1 MQIDNVMFYLA
12 TVVTANFDVRLIILS
27 IAIAIIGSWIALDIA
42 EQISLAQKS
51 SRLWWVTGSGLTL
64 GITIWV
70 MHFIG
75 ILSYRL
81 PIRIEYDY
89 TIVLISMVVAIVGS
103 AIGFFIISCQ
113 PKVGYVTLLVASF
126 FVAGAIYG
134 MHYTAMLALKVSAEP
149 MHDLKLITLSAG
161 VAIGGSFGALWLT
174 FRPIKKNII
183 SLEVRKFYT
192 ALLMGGA
199 ICGIHY
205 IAMAGVKFQVKNV
218 SALLDVPADNTVL
231 IIAISIA
238 ALIILILGQLAAF
251 SGRRLSAELATIEAL
266 RQSEERLEQLVK
278 ERTQELEAAK
288 LIAEAANR
296 AKSEFIAN
304 MNHELRTP
312 LTAIIGFSSVLLQK
326 VFGPLNDKQEQYV
339 KGINTCGYQQLNLIN
354 DLLDLAKIE
363 AGREELDIVTLAVEP
378 ICQDCLAVIREQAIA
393 RGLDLLLG
401 IAPDVTTCNADD
413 RRLRQI
419 LLNLLSNAVKF
430 TECGFVKLKVEKKSG
445 FINFAVI
452 DTGIGIAPKDQEK
465 LFQTFQQVGGDRQR
479 QRQGTGLGLAL
490 SRNLARLHGGD
501 IILQSEL
508 GKGSNF
514 ILLLPESPVYDSL
527 QKVVEE

>member
-1 MQIDNVMFYLA
+1 
-12 TVVTANFDVRLIILS
+12 
-27 IAIAIIGSWIALDIA
+27 
-42 EQISLAQKS
+42 
-51 SRLWWVTGSGLTL
+51 
-64 GITIWV
+64 

-75 ILSYRL
+75 ILSYQL
-81 PIRIEYDY
+81 PIGVEYDY
-89 TIVLISMVVAIVGS
+89 TIVLISMVVVIGGS

-113 PKVGYVTLLVASF
+113 PKVGNVTLLFGSF
-126 FVAGAIYG
+126 FVAGAIIC

-149 MHDLKLITLSAG
+149 VHDLKLISLSAV
-161 VAIGGSFGALWLT
+161 VAIGGSFGAFWLT
-174 FRPIKKNII
+174 FSAIKDKII
-183 SLEVRKFYT
+183 SLEVRKVCT
-192 ALLMGGA
+192 ALLMGSA
-199 ICGIHY
+199 IYVMHY

-218 SALLDVPADNTVL
+218 STLLDVPPDNTIL

-238 ALIILILGQLAAF
+238 TLIILTLGQLAAF
-251 SGRRLSAELATIEAL
+251 YGRRLSAELATTEAL

-288 LIAEAANR
+288 LIAEAANL
-296 AKSEFIAN
+296 AKSDFLAN

-326 VFGPLNDKQEQYV
+326 VFGSLNDKQEQYI
-339 KGINTCGYQQLNLIN
+339 KGINKCGYQQLNLIN

-363 AGREELDIVTLAVEP
+363 AGREELDIVTLSVEP
-378 ICQDCLAVIREQAIA
+378 ICQDCLTVIREQAIA
-393 RGLDLLLG
+393 RGLDLLLE
-401 IAPDVTTCNADD
+401 IAPDVIICNADD

-419 LLNLLSNAVKF
+419 LLNFLSNAVKF
-430 TECGFVKLKVEKKSG
+430 TEFGSVKLKVEKKSG

-452 DTGIGIAPKDQEK
+452 DTGIGIAPEDQQK
-465 LFQTFQQVGGDRQR
+465 LFQTFQQVGGDRSR

-501 IILQSEL
+501 ITVQSEL

-514 ILLLPESPVYDSL
+514 TLLLPELPVCDL
-527 QKVVEE
+527 VQKVVEE

>member
-1 MQIDNVMFYLA
+1 MQINNVMLYLT
-12 TVVTANFDVRLIILS
+12 TVLTANYDVRLIILS
-27 IAIAIIGSWIALDIA
+27 VAIAIIGSCIALDIA
-42 EQISLAQKS
+42 EQISLAQRS
-51 SRLWWVTGSGLTL
+51 SRLWWVTGSALTL

-81 PIRIEYDY
+81 PIKVEYDY
-89 TIVLISMVVAIVGS
+89 TIVLISIVVAIVGS
-103 AIGFFIISCQ
+103 AIGFFIISSQ
-113 PKVGYVTLLVASF
+113 REVGYVTLLVGSF
-126 FVAGAIYG
+126 FVGSAIIC
-134 MHYTAMLALKVSAEP
+134 MHYTAMLALKVSAEQV
-149 MHDLKLITLSAG
+149 HNFKLITLSA
-161 VAIGGSFGALWLT
+161 VVPIAGSFAALSLT
-174 FRPIKKNII
+174 FRPVGNKII
-183 SLEVRKFYT
+183 SLEIRKIYT

-199 ICGIHY
+199 ICGTHY
-205 IAMAGVKFQVKNV
+205 IAMSGVNFGVKNV
-218 SALLDVPADNTVL
+218 SALLDVATDNTIL

-238 ALIILILGQLAAF
+238 TLIILTLGQLAAF
-251 SGRRLSAELATIEAL
+251 YGRRLSAELATTEAL
-266 RQSEERLEQLVK
+266 RQSEERLEELVK

-296 AKSEFIAN
+296 TKSEFLAN

-312 LTAIIGFSSVLLQK
+312 LTAIIGFSSVLLEK
-326 VFGPLNDKQEQYV
+326 LFGTLNDKQEQYV
-339 KGINTCGYQQLNLIN
+339 KGIHKCGYQQLNLIN

-363 AGREELDIVTLAVEP
+363 AGREELDIVTLSVEP
-378 ICQDCLAVIREQAIA
+378 ICQDCLAVIREQAIT
-393 RGLDLLLG
+393 RGLELLLE
-401 IAPDVTTCNADD
+401 IAPDVTICNADE

-430 TECGFVKLKVEKKSG
+430 TEYGFVKLKVEKKSG

-452 DTGIGIAPKDQEK
+452 DTGIGIAPEDQPK
-465 LFQTFQQVGGDRQR
+465 LFHTFQQVGSDRDR

-501 IILQSEL
+501 IRLQSEL

-514 ILLLPESPVYDSL
+514 TLVIPSSVCDSL
-527 QKVVEE
+527 QILVDE

>member
-1 MQIDNVMFYLA
+1 MLYLA
-12 TVVTANFDVRLIILS
+12 TVLTANSDVRLIVLS
-27 IAIAIIGSWIALDIA
+27 IAIAIIGSCIALDIA
-42 EQISLAQKS
+42 EQISLAKTS
-51 SRLWWVTGSGLTL
+51 SRLWWVTGSALTL

-81 PIRIEYDY
+81 PIRVEYDY
-89 TIVLISMVVAIVGS
+89 TIVLISMVVAIGGS

-149 MHDLKLITLSAG
+149 LHDLKLIILSAG
-161 VAIGGSFGALWLT
+161 VAIGNALSALCLT
-174 FRPIKKNII
+174 FHPLKDKIV
-183 SLEVRKFYT
+183 STEVRKFCT

-199 ICGIHY
+199 ICAMHY
-205 IAMAGVKFQVKNV
+205 IAMAGIKFKVKNV

-238 ALIILILGQLAAF
+238 TLIILILGQLAAF
-251 SGRRLSAELATIEAL
+251 YGRRLSAELATTEAL

-288 LIAEAANR
+288 MIAEAANR
-296 AKSEFIAN
+296 AKSEFLAN

-326 VFGPLNDKQEQYV
+326 VFGSLNDKQEQYV
-339 KGINTCGYQQLNLIN
+339 RGINKCGYQQLNLIN

-378 ICQDCLAVIREQAIA
+378 ICQDCLAVIREQAIT
-393 RGLDLLLG
+393 RGLQLLLEM
-401 IAPDVTTCNADD
+401 APDVTICNADD

-430 TECGFVKLKVEKKSG
+430 TEFGFVKLKVEKKSG

-452 DTGIGIAPKDQEK
+452 DTGIGIAPEDQQK
-465 LFQTFQQVGGDRQR
+465 LFQTFQQVGSDRDR

-490 SRNLARLHGGD
+490 SKNLALLHAGD
-501 IILQSEL
+501 ITVESEL

-514 ILLLPESPVYDSL
+514 TLLLPESPVGNSL
-527 QKVVEE
+527 QKIVK

>member
-1 MQIDNVMFYLA
+1 MLYLA
-12 TVVTANFDVRLIILS
+12 TVLTANFDIRLIVLS
-27 IAIAIIGSWIALDIA
+27 IAIAIIGSCIALDIA

-51 SRLWWVTGSGLTL
+51 SRLWWVTGSALTL

-113 PKVGYVTLLVASF
+113 PKVGNVTLLVGSF
-126 FVAGAIYG
+126 FVAGAIIC
-134 MHYTAMLALKVSAEP
+134 MHYTAMLALKVYAEP
-149 MHDLKLITLSAG
+149 VYDLKLITLSAG
-161 VAIGGSFGALWLT
+161 VTIGNALSAFWLT
-174 FRPIKKNII
+174 FHPLKDKIV
-183 SLEVRKFYT
+183 SVEVRKFYT

-199 ICGIHY
+199 ICGMHY
-205 IAMAGVKFQVKNV
+205 MAMAGVKFQVKNV
-218 SALLDVPADNTVL
+218 SALLDVPADNTIL

-238 ALIILILGQLAAF
+238 TLIILILGQLAAF
-251 SGRRLSAELATIEAL
+251 YGRRLSAELATTEAL

-296 AKSEFIAN
+296 TKSEFLAN

-339 KGINTCGYQQLNLIN
+339 KGINKCGYQQLNLIN

-393 RGLDLLLG
+393 RGLDLLLE
-401 IAPDVTTCNADD
+401 IAPDVTICNADD

-452 DTGIGIAPKDQEK
+452 DTGIGIAPEDQQK
-465 LFQTFQQVGGDRQR
+465 LFQTFQQVGSDRYR

-490 SRNLARLHGGD
+490 SKNLALLHKGD
-501 IILQSEL
+501 ITVESEL

-514 ILLLPESPVYDSL
+514 TLLLPESPTGDSL
-527 QKVVEE
+527 QIVE

>member
-1 MQIDNVMFYLA
+1 MLYLA
-12 TVVTANFDVRLIILS
+12 TVLTANSDVRLIILS
-27 IAIAIIGSWIALDIA
+27 IAIAIIGSCIALDIA

-51 SRLWWVTGSGLTL
+51 SRLWWVTGSALTL

-70 MHFIG
+70 MHFLG

-81 PIRIEYDY
+81 PIRVEYDY
-89 TIVLISMVVAIVGS
+89 TIVLISMVVAIGGS

-113 PKVGYVTLLVASF
+113 PKVGYVTLLVGSF
-126 FVAGAIYG
+126 FVAGTIIC
-134 MHYTAMLALKVSAEP
+134 MHYTAILALKVSAEP
-149 MHDLKLITLSAG
+149 VHDLKLITLSAG
-161 VAIGGSFGALWLT
+161 VTIGGSLSALWLT
-174 FRPIKKNII
+174 FRPVKEKIV
-183 SLEVRKFYT
+183 SVEVRKFCT
-192 ALLMGGA
+192 SLLMGSA
-199 ICGIHY
+199 IYLMHY
-205 IAMAGVKFQVKNV
+205 IAMAGVKFKVKNFPP
-218 SALLDVPADNTVL
+218 LLNVPADNTVL

-238 ALIILILGQLAAF
+238 ALIILILGQMAAF
-251 SGRRLSAELATIEAL
+251 YGRRLSAELATTEAL

-296 AKSEFIAN
+296 TKSEFLAN

-312 LTAIIGFSSVLLQK
+312 LTAIIGFSSVLLEK

-339 KGINTCGYQQLNLIN
+339 RGINKCGYQQLNLIN

-363 AGREELDIVTLAVEP
+363 AGREELDIVTLSVEP

-393 RGLDLLLG
+393 RGLELLLE
-401 IAPDVTTCNADD
+401 IAPDVTICNADD

-430 TECGFVKLKVEKKSG
+430 TEYGFVKLKVEKKSG

-452 DTGIGIAPKDQEK
+452 DTGIGIAPEDQQK
-465 LFQTFQQVGGDRQR
+465 LFQTFQQVGSDRDR

-490 SRNLARLHGGD
+490 SKNLALLHGGD
-501 IILQSEL
+501 ITVESEL

-514 ILLLPESPVYDSL
+514 TLLLPESPVGDSL
-527 QKVVEE
+527 QKVVE

>member
-1 MQIDNVMFYLA
+1 MQIDNVMLYLA
-12 TVVTANFDVRLIILS
+12 TVLTANSDVRLIILS
-27 IAIAIIGSWIALDIA
+27 IAIAIIGSCIALDIA

-51 SRLWWVTGSGLTL
+51 SRLWWVTGSALTL

-89 TIVLISMVVAIVGS
+89 TIVLISMVVAIAGS

-113 PKVGYVTLLVASF
+113 PKVGNVTLLVGSF
-126 FVAGAIYG
+126 FVAGAIIF
-134 MHYTAMLALKVSAEP
+134 MHYTAILALKVSAEP
-149 MHDLKLITLSAG
+149 MHDLKLIALSAG
-161 VAIGGSFGALWLT
+161 VAIGGSLSAFWLT
-174 FRPIKKNII
+174 FHPFKEKIV
-183 SLEVRKFYT
+183 SLEVRKFCT
-192 ALLMGGA
+192 SLLMGSA
-199 ICGIHY
+199 IYGMHY
-205 IAMAGVKFQVKNV
+205 IAMAGIKFKVKNV
-218 SALLDVPADNTVL
+218 SALLDVPGDNTVL

-238 ALIILILGQLAAF
+238 TLIILILGQLAAF
-251 SGRRLSAELATIEAL
+251 YGRHLSAELATIEAL

-296 AKSEFIAN
+296 TKSEFLAN

-312 LTAIIGFSSVLLQK
+312 LTAIIGFSSVLLEK
-326 VFGPLNDKQEQYV
+326 VFGPLNDKQEQYI
-339 KGINTCGYQQLNLIN
+339 KGINKCGYQQLNLIN

-363 AGREELDIVTLAVEP
+363 AGREELDIVTLSVEP
-378 ICQDCLAVIREQAIA
+378 ICQDCLAVIKEQAIA
-393 RGLDLLLG
+393 RGLDLLLE
-401 IAPDVTTCNADD
+401 IAPDVTICNADD

-430 TECGFVKLKVEKKSG
+430 TELGFVKLKVENKSG

-452 DTGIGIAPKDQEK
+452 DTGIGIAPEDQQK
-465 LFQTFQQVGGDRQR
+465 LFQTFQQVGSVSQR

-501 IILQSEL
+501 ITVESEL

-514 ILLLPESPVYDSL
+514 TLLLPELPVHNCL
-527 QKVVEE
+527 QE

>member
-1 MQIDNVMFYLA
+1 MQINNVMLYLS
-12 TVVTANFDVRLIILS
+12 TVLTANSDVRLIILS
-27 IAIAIIGSWIALDIA
+27 IAIAIIGSCIALDIA
-42 EQISLAQKS
+42 EQIYVAQKS
-51 SRLWWVTGSGLTL
+51 SRLWWVTGSALTL

-70 MHFIG
+70 MHFIA
-75 ILSYRL
+75 IVSYRL
-81 PIRIEYDY
+81 PIRVEYDY
-89 TIVLISMVVAIVGS
+89 TIVLISMVVAIAGS
-103 AIGFFIISCQ
+103 AIGFFVISCQ
-113 PKVGYVTLLVASF
+113 PEVGNVTLLVASF
-126 FVAGAIYG
+126 FVASAIIC
-134 MHYTAMLALKVSAEP
+134 MHYTAMLALKVSAEQV
-149 MHDLKLITLSAG
+149 HDLKLLTLSAG
-161 VAIGGSFGALWLT
+161 VPIGGSFGALWLT
-174 FRPIKKNII
+174 FRPMKQKII
-183 SLEVRKFYT
+183 SLEVRKLYT
-192 ALLMGGA
+192 ALLMGGV
-199 ICGIHY
+199 ICGMHY
-205 IAMAGVKFQVKNV
+205 IAMAGVKFKVKNV

-238 ALIILILGQLAAF
+238 TLIILILGQLAAF
-251 SGRRLSAELATIEAL
+251 YGRRLSAELATIEAL

-296 AKSEFIAN
+296 TKSEFLAN

-326 VFGPLNDKQEQYV
+326 LFGPLNDKQEQYV
-339 KGINTCGYQQLNLIN
+339 RGINQCGYQQLNLIN

-363 AGREELDIVTLAVEP
+363 AGREELDLVTLSVEP
-378 ICQDCLAVIREQAIA
+378 ICQDCLAVIREQAIT
-393 RGLDLLLG
+393 RGLELLLE
-401 IAPDVTTCNADD
+401 IAPDVTICNADE

-430 TECGFVKLKVEKKSG
+430 TEYGFVKLKVEKKSG

-452 DTGIGIAPKDQEK
+452 DTGIGIAPEDEQK
-465 LFQTFQQVGGDRQR
+465 LFHTFQQVGNDRDR

-501 IILQSEL
+501 ITLQSEL

-514 ILLLPESPVYDSL
+514 TLVIPSSVCDSL
-527 QKVVEE
+527 QILVEE